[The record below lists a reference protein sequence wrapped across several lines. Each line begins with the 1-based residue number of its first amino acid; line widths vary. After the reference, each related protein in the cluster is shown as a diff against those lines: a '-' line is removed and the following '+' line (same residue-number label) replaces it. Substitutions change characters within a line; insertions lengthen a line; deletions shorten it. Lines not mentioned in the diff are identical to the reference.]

1 MPAPLLHAE
10 GQFEGSGPAYSNAR
24 STYVYLQKCAAVTL
38 FPSVCSSDLPQSSCT
53 DSQVA
58 SAIGPGAI
66 IEQ

>member
-24 STYVYLQKCAAVTL
+24 STYVYLQKCASVTL

-53 DSQVA
+53 DS
-58 SAIGPGAI
+58 
-66 IEQ
+66 